1 MKTLLIIAGIV
12 LVGVLNF
19 LKREG
24 MSPESC
30 CAGEN
35 SIIVSSAD
43 IAFGNTVRYSVPLNA
58 CWHPEGEVK
67 VCCSDPMVAEVAF
80 ARATSEIVITPR
92 KPGTTKVSFINSA
105 DKSTYTFSVNVI

>member
-43 IAFGNTVRYSVPLNA
+43 IAFGNTVRYSAPLIA
-58 CWHPEGEVK
+58 TWHPAGEIK
-67 VCCSDPMVAEVAF
+67 VCSSDPMVADVAF
-80 ARATSEIVITPR
+80 ARATSEIVVTPR
-92 KPGTTKVSFINSA
+92 RPGITKVSFTNSV
-105 DKSTYTFSVNVI
+105 DKSTYTFTVNVI